1 MSIDTRPEATRGFF
15 RVSRFRLWATIV
27 MLILTVATLNPW
39 AYSTVVG
46 GTSLINYML
55 CGLMVAAFTVMV
67 IDLIVT
73 RNAPTGEERDDA

>member
-1 MSIDTRPEATRGFF
+1 MSIESRPAATRGFF
-15 RVSRFRLWATIV
+15 RISRFRLWATIV

-39 AYSTVVG
+39 AYNTMLG

-55 CGLMVAAFTVMV
+55 CGLMIAAFIVMI

-73 RNAPTGEERDDA
+73 RNDSTGEEGDNA